1 MRVTLSLDK
10 TAPPPEPL
18 RVRAAD
24 ALRPVV
30 TATVLDGPDEFDMTG
45 AEVAFRCGGEE
56 VECSVSGAT
65 ATFAPPAPG
74 RTSPGHLRIETEAL
88 VATTQ
93 DILVEVV

>member
-10 TAPPPEPL
+10 TAPPPEPV
-18 RVRAAD
+18 RVRRSD
-24 ALRPVV
+24 ILRPVV
-30 TATVLDGPDEFDMTG
+30 VATVLDGPDEYDMAG
-45 AEVAFRCGGEE
+45 ATVTFRCGGEE

-74 RTSPGHLRIETEAL
+74 RTSPGHLRIETDAL

-93 DILVEVV
+93 DMIVEVV